1 MSDYV
6 SLTLDDGSQVLLE
19 SAGTELVAPR
29 SGEPSIVSADE
40 AVGRLEAI
48 AAATQQLCASLRS
61 RLEPDEV
68 QVEVG
73 GGLSGESGWFFARS
87 TAAGNLKVAL
97 TWTGP
102 TT

>member
-1 MSDYV
+1 MSDFV

-19 SAGTELVAPR
+19 SAGGGLVAPR

-40 AVGRLEAI
+40 AVVRLEAV

-61 RLEPDEV
+61 RLEQEDV
-68 QVEVG
+68 QVEIN
-73 GGLSGESGWFFARS
+73 GGLSGEAGWFFARS
-87 TAAGNLKVAL
+87 TAAGSLKVAL

-102 TT
+102 T